1 MQNYKKKLIYTIGIN
16 LPKNE
21 NACSPLFPKKYT
33 LTVCTNFDG
42 LLACTLLEGCCW
54 VVHNESVYPYTSNYR
69 KCKCASPYKKIRS
82 LQIESGF
89 LIWFHRITSRAYYA
103 DARAER
109 PYYSEFRI
117 SFTLS
122 EMARPSALPASCL
135 LATPITLPIS
145 LGDVAPTCSMI
156 ALTATVSSASDII
169 CGRYLL

>member
-1 MQNYKKKLIYTIGIN
+1 MLNFRVFHFLIFRSAKLQKKVDLYNRDKSTQ
-16 LPKNE
+16 K
-21 NACSPLFPKKYT
+21 
-33 LTVCTNFDG
+33 
-42 LLACTLLEGCCW
+42 
-54 VVHNESVYPYTSNYR
+54 R

-89 LIWFHRITSRAYYA
+89 LIWFHKITSRAYYA

-109 PYYSEFRI
+109 PYYSELRI

-145 LGDVAPTCSMI
+145 FGDVAPT
-156 ALTATVSSASDII
+156 
-169 CGRYLL
+169 